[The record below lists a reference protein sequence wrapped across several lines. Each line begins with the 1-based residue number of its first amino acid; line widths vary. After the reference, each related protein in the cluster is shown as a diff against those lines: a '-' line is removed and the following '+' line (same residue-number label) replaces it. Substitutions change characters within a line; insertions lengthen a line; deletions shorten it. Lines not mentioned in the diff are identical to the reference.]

1 MTDKKSDTEIP
12 SFEEALGEL
21 ETIVHQLE
29 TGKIKLDEAIASY
42 EKGAV
47 LQKICL
53 EKLQQA
59 QLKVEQLSV
68 SKEGTV
74 QKEEFNVD

>member
-1 MTDKKSDTEIP
+1 MTDEKSGTNP
-12 SFEEALGEL
+12 SFEEALTEL
-21 ETIVHQLE
+21 ETIVRQLE
-29 TGKIKLDEAIASY
+29 TGKVKLDEAINAY
-42 EKGAV
+42 EKGAY

-53 EKLQQA
+53 DRLQQA

-68 SKEGTV
+68 SKDGAV

>member
-1 MTDKKSDTEIP
+1 MTDKKSDTDTP

-21 ETIVHQLE
+21 ESIVHQLE
-29 TGKIKLDEAIASY
+29 TGKIKLDEAIAAY
-42 EKGAV
+42 EKGAG

-68 SKEGTV
+68 LKEGTV